1 MMPLGRGTKP
11 VNSPPFDAVSAAI
24 NDIRQESPE
33 RAVDAL
39 KHLQDLLTQ
48 TPHFFEDSV
57 ETLLDALLDEF
68 DRAFTRPERLHD
80 TQHTRMV
87 KHLMQTFS
95 CITCN
100 SNLIRRLDANAL
112 YPLMAALLRR
122 LIQADRLGGTIAEMG
137 KFMNLIVIQAMSTPE
152 RITVYTAMFRL
163 VAETF
168 KDFDVNYP
176 DESTEVA
183 DHAELLLK
191 CLWKRAKVMEEDFRA
206 GRLQV
211 GKLLVV
217 LEEFLENTGPQEWSR
232 RKKAGVFLGDMPLK
246 TVKSFL
252 QKAMSESFI
261 GVSAQKLM
269 TRLYYIQGRRY
280 LRCSVGR
287 VRRCRRGHYCECCS
301 CCMG

>member
-1 MMPLGRGTKP
+1 MPLARLAAKP
-11 VNSPPFDAVSAAI
+11 ASSPPFDAVAAAI
-24 NDIRQESPE
+24 NDIRQEDPA

-39 KHLQDLLTQ
+39 KHLQELLTQ

-57 ETLLDALLDEF
+57 HSLMDALLDEF
-68 DRAFTRPERLHD
+68 DRAFSQPDLLHD
-80 TQHTRMV
+80 VQHTRMV

-100 SNLIRRLDANAL
+100 SSLIRKLDVEGL
-112 YPLMAALLRR
+112 YPFLSALLRR

-168 KDFDVNYP
+168 KDFDVTYP
-176 DESTEVA
+176 EPDSEVA

-206 GRLQV
+206 GRLSV

-217 LEEFLENTGPQEWSR
+217 LEAFLEDTGPQEWSR
-232 RKKAGVFLGDMPLK
+232 RKKSGVFLGDMPLK

-252 QKAMSESFI
+252 QKAMSGS
-261 GVSAQKLM
+261 
-269 TRLYYIQGRRY
+269 
-280 LRCSVGR
+280 
-287 VRRCRRGHYCECCS
+287 CRK
-301 CCMG
+301 